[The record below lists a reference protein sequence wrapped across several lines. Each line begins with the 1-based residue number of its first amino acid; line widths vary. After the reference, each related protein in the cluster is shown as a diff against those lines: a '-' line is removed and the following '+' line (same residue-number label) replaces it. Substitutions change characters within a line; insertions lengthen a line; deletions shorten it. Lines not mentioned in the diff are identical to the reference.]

1 MSKTVLIVSNF
12 HEDASISRSNM
23 AFNYFEERGYNTKV
37 LYSSFSH
44 SLKKQRVLSNEKFIS
59 LKTISYSS
67 SLSIRRILS
76 YLIFTYKVFKF
87 LGKNSFDIIYV
98 NLPPNS
104 IGLSVLLRKK
114 SYSKIIVDVI
124 DLWPESIP
132 YNNIITNSILYILGI
147 IPKMIRKKLL
157 DVSDFCIT
165 ESEYFLKE
173 LNLQK
178 KNNSK
183 VIYIKKFQTEPPI
196 FEDLTENLSII
207 YLGNIGA
214 IYDFESLFKI
224 IKGIEKKRKVEL
236 HILGLG
242 PLSDWLFKHL
252 KSLKINFHYHG
263 ASFDESLKKNIISKC
278 WFGFNGYKQNTEVAL
293 SYKSVDYL
301 SYGVPL
307 LNSAK
312 EDTERIVDTER
323 IGYNFNPNSLELVVN
338 KLSKMRVDEV
348 VEMKKKSFQTFQKMF
363 SGMSYYQDM
372 DCVLSNINNY
382 MKTSQLILSK
392 SKKRSN
398 ED

>member
-12 HEDASISRSNM
+12 HEDAPISRSNM

-44 SLKKQRVLSNEKFIS
+44 SLKKQRELSNEKFIS

-67 SLSIRRILS
+67 SLSINRIIS

-114 SYSKIIVDVI
+114 SYSKLIVDVI

-132 YNNIITNSILYILGI
+132 YNNNIITNSIIYILGI

-263 ASFDESLKKNIISKC
+263 ASFDESFKKNIISKC

-312 EDTERIVDTER
+312 EDTDRIVDTKR
-323 IGYNFNPNSLELVVN
+323 IGYNFNPDSLELVVN
-338 KLSKMRVDEV
+338 KLSKICISDVIET
-348 VEMKKKSFQTFQKMF
+348 KKKSYETFLNTF
-363 SGMSYYQDM
+363 SGLSYMKDM
-372 DCVLSNINNY
+372 DYVLFNL
-382 MKTSQLILSK
+382 KTNK
-392 SKKRSN
+392 
-398 ED
+398 